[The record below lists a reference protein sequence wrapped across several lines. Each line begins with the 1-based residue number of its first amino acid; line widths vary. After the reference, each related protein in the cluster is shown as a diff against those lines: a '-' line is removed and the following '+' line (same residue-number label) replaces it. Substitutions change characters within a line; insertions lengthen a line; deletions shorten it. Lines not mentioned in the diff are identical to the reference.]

1 MRLRRR
7 KESLVVER
15 EMKPIKWLCFGLLLA
30 AAPAQAAEQFSP
42 EQVEQGRYLAHAG
55 DCVACHTAP
64 GGKEFA
70 GGLGIDTPIGRIYST
85 NITPDAKHGIGAYSL
100 EEFDRALRQ
109 GVAKDGHAL
118 YPAMPF
124 PSYAMVGDADVKALY
139 AYFMSG
145 VPVDGTANRASDIIW
160 PLSMRWPLR
169 LWAKLYADIKPFTAD
184 PARDAVWNRGA
195 YLVEGLGHCG
205 SCHTPRGL
213 GFQELAMSP
222 SDGISY
228 LAGARIDGWF
238 AKSLRGEQASGLG
251 AWSEADI
258 VQFLKTGRTSR
269 SAVFASMAEVVG
281 HSTQFLSEEDLSAM
295 ARFLKSLPP
304 ADGTPPVVAKAD
316 DSFEVLRSGDYR
328 QPGAA
333 SYVEYCAACH
343 RLDGNGAARIYPALA
358 GNSVV
363 GSPDPTSLI
372 RIVLAGGRIPATA
385 TEPHGVA
392 MPALKRLDDQDV
404 AEILSFVRSGWGNKA
419 TAVTASQVAKVR
431 ASLESR

>member
-1 MRLRRR
+1 
-7 KESLVVER
+7 
-15 EMKPIKWLCFGLLLA
+15 MKPIKWLCLGLIIA
-30 AAPAQAAEQFSP
+30 AAPSQAQNVFPA
-42 EQVEQGRYLAHAG
+42 EQVEQGRYLARAG

-85 NITPDAKHGIGAYSL
+85 NISPDPKNGIGAYSFAD
-100 EEFDRALRQ
+100 FDKALRQ
-109 GVAKDGHAL
+109 GIAKDGHAL
-118 YPAMPF
+118 YPAMPY
-124 PSYAMVGDADVKALY
+124 PSYTMVSDADAKALY

-145 VPVDGTANRASDIIW
+145 VEAVDAPNRSSDIPW

-169 LWAKLYADIKPFTAD
+169 IWGRLYGQTQPFQAVS
-184 PARDAVWNRGA
+184 AHDAAWNRGA

-205 SCHTPRGL
+205 SCHTPRGI
-213 GFQELAMSP
+213 GFQEKAMRP
-222 SDGISY
+222 GDGGDY

-251 AWSEADI
+251 AWTEADI

-281 HSTQFLSEEDLSAM
+281 HSTQYLSEEDLSSI

-304 ADGTPPVVAKAD
+304 SDGTTPVVTAPGTA
-316 DSFEVLRSGDYR
+316 FEALRDGDYH

-333 SYVEYCAACH
+333 SYVEFCAACH
-343 RLDGNGAARIYPALA
+343 RLDGNGAAKIYPALA

-363 GSPDPTSLI
+363 GSNDPTSLI
-372 RIVLAGGRIPATA
+372 RIVLAGGRMPSTA
-385 TEPHGVA
+385 AEPRGLA
-392 MPALKRLDDQDV
+392 MPALNRLTDQDV
-404 AEILSFVRSGWGNKA
+404 AEILSFVRSAWGNRA
-419 TAVTASQVAKVR
+419 PAVTADQIAKVR
-431 ASLESR
+431 DTLEHR